1 MTEFEQLFEKYKA
14 LKLSPTKEEYEQL
27 KLEYVYHSNR
37 LEGSNLTL
45 IQTVDVIKH
54 HKAQGEVSLED
65 MMMAVDHYRALNAA
79 ISFGVNRY
87 PLSERILL
95 SLHDTLLKNSFQI
108 DPAYK
113 SWIDSGQE
121 LGQFKVKSN
130 RIKTTIRG
138 EEEYF
143 LTPDPDQ
150 SREFINDSIV
160 QYGRSTDPF
169 LVKLSKLV
177 QNVYN
182 AHAFFDGNKRM
193 TRLIIANQ
201 LTANGY
207 PLLIPHGNQNE
218 YNEALIRGFMDG
230 THEHILPV
238 MERSFNQQLSVEID
252 KYNNAKKPNRG
263 FGLII

>member
-1 MTEFEQLFEKYKA
+1 MTEFEQLSDKYKT
-14 LKLSPTKEEYEQL
+14 LKLSPTKEEHEQL
-27 KLEYVYHSNR
+27 KIEYVYHSNR

-54 HKAQGEVSLED
+54 HKTSGEVSLVD

-79 ISFGVNRY
+79 ISFGANKY
-87 PLSERILL
+87 PISERILL

-108 DPAYK
+108 DPVYQ
-113 SWIDSGQE
+113 SWIESGQE
-121 LGQFKVKSN
+121 LGQFKVKAN
-130 RIKTTIRG
+130 RIRTTING
-138 EEEYF
+138 TEEYF
-143 LTPDPDQ
+143 LTPDPEE
-150 SREFINDSIV
+150 SRQLINESIE
-160 QYGRSTDPF
+160 QYGKSGDPF

-201 LTANGY
+201 LTVNGY
-207 PLLIPHGNQNE
+207 PLMLPHASQNE
-218 YNEALIRGFMDG
+218 YNEALIRGFVDN
-230 THEHILPV
+230 THEYILQV
-238 MERSFNQQLSVEID
+238 IERSFNQQLSAEIE
-252 KYNNAKKPNRG
+252 KYNSAKKPNRG